1 VAFDLRRSPSTFIG
15 WRDARQCCHVLTPY
29 RARLRALFFVT
40 GDGSKFEA
48 HVVSDNFDGLST
60 IKRHK
65 LVYAALD
72 EHIKSGAIHA
82 LSIKAYTPAEAEQQS

>member
-1 VAFDLRRSPSTFIG
+1 MRMDFFSGLIESAIA
-15 WRDARQCCHVLTPY
+15 DAS
-29 RARLRALFFVT
+29 AEVT

-48 HVVSDNFDGLST
+48 RVISDTFADMPT
-60 IKRHK
+60 IKRHR

-82 LSIKAYTPAEAEQQS
+82 LTIKAFTNDEWSAQS

>member
-1 VAFDLRRSPSTFIG
+1 MRMDFFSDLVEKEIPSAKADI
-15 WRDARQCCHVLTPY
+15 
-29 RARLRALFFVT
+29 T

-48 HVVSDNFDGLST
+48 RVVSTTFDGLST

-82 LSIKAYTPAEAEQQS
+82 LSIKAFTPDEWATAETGA

>member
-1 VAFDLRRSPSTFIG
+1 MRMDYFSDLVEQSIDDSKVEI
-15 WRDARQCCHVLTPY
+15 
-29 RARLRALFFVT
+29 T

-48 HVVSDNFDGLST
+48 RVISESFGGVPT

-65 LVYAALD
+65 MVYAVLD

-82 LSIKAYTPAEAEQQS
+82 LTIKAFTPGEWAEKSKT

>member
-1 VAFDLRRSPSTFIG
+1 MRMDYFSDQIEAAINGSKADVS
-15 WRDARQCCHVLTPY
+15 
-29 RARLRALFFVT
+29 

-48 HVVSDNFDGLST
+48 LVISDEFTNLSP

-72 EHIKSGAIHA
+72 SHIKSGAIHA
-82 LSIKAYTPAEAEQQS
+82 LTIKAYTAEEWRAKQ

>member
-1 VAFDLRRSPSTFIG
+1 MRMDYFSGLVEKAIADSQVEI
-15 WRDARQCCHVLTPY
+15 
-29 RARLRALFFVT
+29 T

-48 HVVSDNFDGLST
+48 RVVSDTFEGLST

-65 LVYAALD
+65 LVYAVLN

-82 LSIKAYTPAEAEQQS
+82 LTIKAFTRSEWNTANPS